1 MNWRSAPR
9 PPERCPAGSV
19 LVQARSVGVEL
30 GGRAVVSDLDL
41 EVRAGELVA
50 LVGPNGA
57 GKSTVLSML
66 SGDRAAGTGVVEIDR
81 APLGAWSDVELAMRR
96 AVLPQQSTV
105 SFRFQVRD
113 VVAMGRAPW
122 SSNATREE
130 DRSAIDRA
138 ISEAGIGHLLHR
150 SFSELSG
157 GEQARVS
164 LARVLAQDTQV
175 LLLDEPTA
183 ALDLAHQEHVLGAV
197 RNRVDDGAA
206 GLLVVHDLELAGAY
220 ADRVVLLQEGRV
232 VADGAPAEVL
242 TAERLSLVYGHP
254 VEVVEHPRSASPVI
268 LPVRAHGSCPALTP
282 DGRIDRRIAGSAS
295 TPEPPATPLNTPDP
309 ITEPLDAS

>member
-9 PPERCPAGSV
+9 RPDRMPIGSV
-19 LVQARSVGVEL
+19 VLEARDVGVEL
-30 GGRAVVSDLDL
+30 GGRPVVSQLDL
-41 EVRAGELVA
+41 QVRSGELVA

-66 SGDRAAGTGVVEIDR
+66 SGDRAPGAGDLSVDGE
-81 APLGAWSDVELAMRR
+81 PLGAWSDVELAMRR
-96 AVLPQQSTV
+96 AVLPQLSTV

-122 SSNATREE
+122 SSTASRAE
-130 DRSAIDRA
+130 DRTAVERA
-138 ISEAGIGHLLHR
+138 IGEAGVGHLLDR

-164 LARVLAQDTQV
+164 LARVLAQDTQI

-183 ALDLAHQEHVLGAV
+183 ALDIAHQEHVLGAV

-232 VADGAPAEVL
+232 VADGPPVEVL
-242 TAERLSLVYGHP
+242 TSELLSTVYGHP
-254 VEVVEHPRSASPVI
+254 VEVVEHPRTASPVV
-268 LPVRAHGSCPALTP
+268 LPVRAHGSLSL
-282 DGRIDRRIAGSAS
+282 IHI
-295 TPEPPATPLNTPDP
+295 
-309 ITEPLDAS
+309 